1 MRCGAILIGALAL
14 AGCAKPA
21 SSDAD
26 TQALASSTA
35 QAAAAASSDVPDEAS
50 AATSASPVAVQT
62 AAPAPEAPS
71 TSRDPG
77 KVVVAWA
84 EAMTLKQWG
93 LAYRYWGDQG
103 ARSGLTL
110 LQFSE
115 KWGKLANPEFRTAPR
130 RYRRRGGFALLHR
143 PDRADRRQTPFARR
157 NRHAPGQR
165 CRWRER
171 GAAALAH
178 RKPDGFALRLRRAL
192 VLG

>member
-115 KWGKLANPEFRTAPR
+115 KWGKLANPEFELHPGDTEGAAGSLYYTAPIVLIDGKRHSRGEIVMR
-130 RYRRRGGFALLHR
+130 RVNDVDGASAEQL
-143 PDRADRRQTPFARR
+143 
-157 NRHAPGQR
+157 
-165 CRWRER
+165 RWHIES
-171 GAAALAH
+171 LTVS
-178 RKPDGFALRLRRAL
+178 P
-192 VLG
+192 